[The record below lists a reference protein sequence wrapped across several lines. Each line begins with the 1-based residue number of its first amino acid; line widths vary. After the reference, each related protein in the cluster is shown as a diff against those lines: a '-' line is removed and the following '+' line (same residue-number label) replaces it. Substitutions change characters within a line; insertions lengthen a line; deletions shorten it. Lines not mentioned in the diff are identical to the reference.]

1 MTESLHVLGKGL
13 SLAGRVAVVAG
24 ATRGAGRGI
33 ARALADAGAVVYCTG
48 RSAEGHA
55 RGMDRPETIDETVAM
70 IAHAGGRAVAVRV
83 DHTREAEVASLAARV
98 RHEAGRLDVLV
109 NSIWGADP
117 QIDWGK
123 RFWEVDLAAIRAY
136 VDQTLISH
144 IVTNRHLAPLMVAAD
159 RGLIVEVID
168 GHFAGYRGHI
178 LYDLVKASLYRLS
191 YGMAIELAQTGV
203 TALSLS
209 PGFLRSEAV
218 LDHFGVREENW
229 RDAIEKD
236 PFFAESESPRLVGRA
251 VVALAADPA
260 AGRKAGLIHFAAD
273 LAREYGFTDIDG
285 RVPDFPR
292 MLDAKVSEIAS
303 AQLMAPM
310 DEEGRFLVWAR
321 YCQIHQDP
329 ARRELAVRLAGALG
343 LEAPGAG
350 IGPAADI

>member
-1 MTESLHVLGKGL
+1 MTESPHVTIKGL
-13 SLAGRVAVVAG
+13 SLAGQVALVAG

-33 ARALADAGAVVYCTG
+33 ARALAEAGAVVYCTG

-70 IAHAGGRAVAVRV
+70 IQHAGGRAVAVRV
-83 DHTREAEVASLAARV
+83 DHTRDAEVASLAARV
-98 RHEAGRLDVLV
+98 RHDAGRLDVLV

-123 RFWEVDLAAIRAY
+123 RFWEVDLATIRAY
-136 VDQTLISH
+136 LDQTLVSH
-144 IVTNRHLAPLMVAAD
+144 IVTNRHLAPLMVEAD

-178 LYDLVKASLYRLS
+178 LYDLVKSSLSRLS
-191 YGMAIELAQTGV
+191 YGMAMELAKTGV

-218 LDHFGVREENW
+218 LDHFGVREDNW
-229 RDAIEKD
+229 RDAVAKD
-236 PFFAESESPRLVGRA
+236 PFFAESESPQLAGRA
-251 VVALAADPA
+251 AVALAADPNV
-260 AGRKAGLIHFAAD
+260 GRKAGLIYFASD
-273 LAREYGFTDIDG
+273 LAREYGFADIDG
-285 RVPDFPR
+285 RLPDFPR

-303 AQLMAPM
+303 AQLMNPTAPM
-310 DEEGRFLVWAR
+310 DDEGRFLVWAR

-329 ARRELAVRLAGALG
+329 ARRELAVRLAKALE

-350 IGPAADI
+350 I